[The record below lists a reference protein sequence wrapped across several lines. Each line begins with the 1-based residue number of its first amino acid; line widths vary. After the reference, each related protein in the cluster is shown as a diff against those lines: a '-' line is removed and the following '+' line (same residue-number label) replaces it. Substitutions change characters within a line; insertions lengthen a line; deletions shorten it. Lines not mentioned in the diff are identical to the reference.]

1 MPLQPSSY
9 RLLLPLLKSMHVLR
23 QKKVVRQT
31 LGNTTPFTFLPHPY
45 TSTRGEWLAVQL
57 KLRLPC
63 LCCLGRGCH
72 THPDL
77 SLWLL
82 YDNAPKWLRGNLGY
96 NISQTGRSMLGNTL
110 PLSGSS
116 GLGKRWG
123 GRCLTSAL
131 RWLLLCGLPCTGH
144 KAINGHGLLG
154 HHVSTTIRFSIRKV
168 SNINSYL
175 LGYLRGS
182 LGFNKLLGLGGFL
195 LDWSLFLN
203 RRVSKFSETSGHT
216 LC

>member
-63 LCCLGRGCH
+63 LRCLGRGCH
-72 THPDL
+72 AHPDL

-110 PLSGSS
+110 PLSGFFWSGEEVGGGGGVWPRPWGGCYCVVCLAPGTKRSMVMVIWVTMSPLRSDSVLERLVISTITCSVTHIGALGSTGSS
-116 GLGKRWG
+116 GW
-123 GRCLTSAL
+123 A
-131 RWLLLCGLPCTGH
+131 
-144 KAINGHGLLG
+144 
-154 HHVSTTIRFSIRKV
+154 
-168 SNINSYL
+168 
-175 LGYLRGS
+175 GS
-182 LGFNKLLGLGGFL
+182 
-195 LDWSLFLN
+195 S
-203 RRVSKFSETSGHT
+203 
-216 LC
+216 

>member
-9 RLLLPLLKSMHVLR
+9 RLLLPLLKSVHVLR

-72 THPDL
+72 AHPDL

-123 GRCLTSAL
+123 GGEVFDLGPEVVATVWSAL
-131 RWLLLCGLPCTGH
+131 HRAQSDQWSWSSRSPCLYYDQIQYQKG
-144 KAINGHGLLG
+144 
-154 HHVSTTIRFSIRKV
+154 
-168 SNINSYL
+168 
-175 LGYLRGS
+175 
-182 LGFNKLLGLGGFL
+182 
-195 LDWSLFLN
+195 
-203 RRVSKFSETSGHT
+203 
-216 LC
+216 